1 MHITYILGTRPEIIK
16 LASLIQASVR
26 ESLPF
31 SIIHTNQHYAERMD
45 RVFFKDLELPE
56 PNHHLGIGSLSH
68 GEQIGRM
75 LTGIERVLL
84 IQRPSVV
91 VVQGDTNSALAGGLA
106 AKKLGIPVAHVEAGL
121 RSYDRTMPEEINR
134 VLIDHLSDHLF
145 CPTHNQVNYLAEEGI
160 RGGHIHITGNTI
172 VDVTLDYAKTAQRRS
187 DILYRL
193 GLRQAKYSLLTC
205 HRPSNTDDPAQFAAL
220 MGAVADIAEASG
232 LPLIFPIHPR
242 LGEHQRHAAASHHQI
257 TLTDP
262 VGYLDMLALLQNAA
276 LILTD
281 SGGVQE
287 EACILQRK
295 CLVLRRNMERPE
307 ALENG
312 GCVLP
317 ASLSTSDLL
326 SAALALIERP
336 VVWCN
341 PFGDGFAYRRI
352 LDILTENADAH
363 L

>member
-26 ESLPF
+26 EGLPF

-45 RVFFKDLELPE
+45 RVFFNDLELPE
-56 PNHHLGIGSLSH
+56 PDHHLGIGSLSH

-84 IQRPSVV
+84 TRRPTVV

-106 AKKLGIPVAHVEAGL
+106 ANKLGIPVAHVEAGL
-121 RSYDRTMPEEINR
+121 RSYDRSMPEEINR

-145 CPTHNQVNYLAEEGI
+145 CPTANQAGYLAEEGI
-160 RGGHIHITGNTI
+160 QGGRIHITGNTI
-172 VDVTLDYAKTAQRRS
+172 ADATLGYAKHAQQRS
-187 DILYRL
+187 GILCKL
-193 GLRQAKYSLLTC
+193 GLSEGEYSLLTC
-205 HRPSNTDDPAQFAAL
+205 HRPSNTDDPAHFAAL
-220 MGAVADIAEASG
+220 MNAVADIAEVSG
-232 LPLIFPIHPR
+232 FPLVFPIHPR
-242 LGEHQRHAAASHHQI
+242 LGENQRRAAARHRQI

-295 CLVLRRNMERPE
+295 CLVLRRNIERPE

-317 ASLSTSDLL
+317 ASLEASELR
-326 SAALALIERP
+326 SAAQALLRRP
-336 VVWCN
+336 VAWTN

-352 LDILTENADAH
+352 LDILTATVDRLH
-363 L
+363 

>member
-26 ESLPF
+26 EGLPF

-45 RVFFKDLELPE
+45 RVFFNDLELPE

-84 IQRPSVV
+84 SQRPTVV

-106 AKKLGIPVAHVEAGL
+106 ANKLGIPLAHVEAGL
-121 RSYDRTMPEEINR
+121 RSYDRSMPEEINR

-145 CPTHNQVNYLAEEGI
+145 CPTSNQAKYLADEGI
-160 RGGHIHITGNTI
+160 RGDHIHITGNTI
-172 VDVTLDYAKTAQRRS
+172 VDAALDYAETAQRRS

-193 GLRQAKYSLLTC
+193 GLSKEKYTLLTC
-205 HRPSNTDDPAQFAAL
+205 HRPSNTDDPAHFATL
-220 MGAVADIAEASG
+220 MDAVADIAEASG
-232 LPLIFPIHPR
+232 FPLVFPIHPR
-242 LGEHQRHAAASHHQI
+242 LGDNQRHAAASHHHI

-295 CLVLRRNMERPE
+295 CLVLRRNIERPE

-312 GCVLP
+312 GCILP
-317 ASLSTSDLL
+317 ASLDAPELR
-326 SAALALIERP
+326 SAALALLQRP
-336 VVWCN
+336 VAWTN

-352 LDILTENADAH
+352 LDILTATGDR
-363 L
+363 LQ

>member
-1 MHITYILGTRPEIIK
+1 MHITYVLGTRPEIIK

-26 ESLPF
+26 EGLPF

-45 RVFFKDLELPE
+45 RVFFNDLELPE

-84 IQRPSVV
+84 AQRPSVV

-106 AKKLGIPVAHVEAGL
+106 ANKLGIPLAHVEAGL
-121 RSYDRTMPEEINR
+121 RSYDRSMPEEINR

-145 CPTHNQVNYLAEEGI
+145 CPTANQANYLVGEGI

-172 VDVTLDYAKTAQRRS
+172 VDAALDYAETAQRRS
-187 DILYRL
+187 DILDRL
-193 GLRQAKYSLLTC
+193 GLTQGKYSLLTC
-205 HRPSNTDDPAQFAAL
+205 HRPSNTDDPAHFATL
-220 MGAVADIAEASG
+220 MDAVADIAEASG
-232 LPLIFPIHPR
+232 FPLVFPIHPR
-242 LGEHQRHAAASHHQI
+242 LGEHQRQAAANHHQI

-295 CLVLRRNMERPE
+295 CLILRRNMERPE

-317 ASLSTSDLL
+317 ASLSASDLR
-326 SAALALIERP
+326 SAALALLERP
-336 VVWCN
+336 VVWNN

-352 LDILTENADAH
+352 LDTLTATADTH

>member
-16 LASLIQASVR
+16 LASLIQASAR
-26 ESLPF
+26 EGVPF

-45 RVFFKDLELPE
+45 RVFFNDLDLPE
-56 PNHHLGIGSLSH
+56 PQHHLGVGSLSH

-84 IQRPSVV
+84 SQRPSVV

-106 AKKLGIPVAHVEAGL
+106 ANKLGIPLAHVEAGL
-121 RSYDRTMPEEINR
+121 RSYDRSMPEEINR

-145 CPTHNQVNYLAEEGI
+145 CPTANQAKYLADEGI

-172 VDVTLDYAKTAQRRS
+172 VDAALDYAEAAQRRS
-187 DILYRL
+187 DILSRL
-193 GLRQAKYSLLTC
+193 GLSKGQYSLLTC
-205 HRPSNTDDPAQFAAL
+205 HRPSNTDDPTHFATL
-220 MGAVADIAEASG
+220 MGAVAGIAEASG
-232 LPLIFPIHPR
+232 LPLVFPIHPR
-242 LGEHQRHAAASHHQI
+242 LGEQQRHAAASHPQI

-295 CLVLRRNMERPE
+295 CLVLRRNIERPE

-317 ASLSTSDLL
+317 ASLNAADLQA
-326 SAALALIERP
+326 AALALLQRP
-336 VVWCN
+336 VAWSN

-352 LDILTENADAH
+352 LDILTANAYRH
-363 L
+363 P